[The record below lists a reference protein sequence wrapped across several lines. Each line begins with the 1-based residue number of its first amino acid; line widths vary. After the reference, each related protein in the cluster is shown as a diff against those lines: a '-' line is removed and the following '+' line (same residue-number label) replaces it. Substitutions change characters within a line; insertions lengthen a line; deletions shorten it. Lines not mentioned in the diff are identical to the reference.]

1 MITKENVFKF
11 IIITAIIPILGLAAS
26 CTVGD
31 DTPPNQ
37 ITDFRISANAKN
49 FEWTAPGDDGDEG
62 RATLYLLRFYTEQQV
77 ADILGVPNLDG
88 VPFAQIQTAVQDN
101 FSDATQ
107 VPQFLQPQDAGSS
120 EITSISRIDI
130 AGDVR
135 FFYSIIAN
143 DNVGNS
149 SPPSNV
155 IETSSVLSGALYE
168 SSNPANCPGVSA
180 AFGEFTGRDE
190 EDQDEIINDLII
202 GDPCAGRAYIFIG
215 GPNIT
220 RDMDN
225 IDVSEADI
233 TIIGDNIES
242 FGQVVSGIGSFTG
255 SSTFEEIV
263 IGAPDAMNGAGQVFI
278 IEGDDNLPS
287 VINFSNGDDEPNFTI
302 TGEAPGDNFG
312 FVIERRGSDDLFV
325 GAPGA
330 LNNTGKL
337 YRFDGGDFSE
347 NTDADDAS
355 DIITGEAP
363 GDQFG
368 FSVADGG
375 EINSR
380 SPDEFIVGAPGA
392 GKAYVVFQNITQ
404 DLSEDLDD
412 VLVITGSAEDRFGE
426 SVGGGYNIDGVIDTS
441 NDEDFEDENSIV
453 DLEEL
458 EENADVVVGAPGAL
472 NDTGSV
478 FLYSN
483 QDLLDAFDDGAPLT
497 FSLRIDGINEGDQLG
512 SSLIVIPDINPNT
525 QVESRDTANVI
536 NQIATNADIATGAPS
551 RGTGEVYIFF
561 GSVGISGNLT
571 AADADITILSTT
583 GVSSF
588 GSDLANLFDVNDDF
602 FFDIVINSDSAA
614 EVQY

>member
-1 MITKENVFKF
+1 MTNYKNRLKLLIIPAFF
-11 IIITAIIPILGLAAS
+11 AIIIFTVS

-31 DTPPNQ
+31 DTPPSQ
-37 ITDFRISANAKN
+37 IVDFRLSSNVKN
-49 FEWTAPGDDGDEG
+49 FEWTAPGDDGDSG

-77 ADILGVPNLDG
+77 ADLLGVPNLDG
-88 VPFAQIQTAVQDN
+88 VPFAQIQTTVQEN
-101 FSDATQ
+101 FNDATQ
-107 VPQFLQPQDAGSS
+107 VPQFLQPQDAGSP
-120 EITSISRIDI
+120 ELTSISRIDI
-130 AGDVR
+130 TGNVR

-155 IETSSVLSGALYE
+155 IETNSVLSGALYT
-168 SSNPANCPGVSA
+168 SSNPADCPGVSA
-180 AFGEFTGRDE
+180 GFGEFTGRDE
-190 EDQDEIINDLII
+190 DDQDEIINDLII

-215 GPNIT
+215 GPDIT
-220 RDMDN
+220 RDLDN
-225 IDVSEADI
+225 IDVSQADI
-233 TIIGDNIES
+233 TIIGDTIES
-242 FGQVVSGIGSFTG
+242 FGATVGGIGSFTG
-255 SSTFEEIV
+255 SSTFQEIV
-263 IGAPDAMNGAGQVFI
+263 IGAPEALNGTGQLFI

-287 VINFSNGDDEPNFTI
+287 VINFSGEDDPNFTV

-330 LNNTGKL
+330 LGNTGKL

-363 GDQFG
+363 GDMFG
-368 FSVADGG
+368 FSVSDGG

-380 SPDEFIVGAPGA
+380 SPDEYVVGAPGA

-404 DLSEDLDD
+404 TLSESLDD
-412 VLVITGSAEDRFGE
+412 VLVLVGSAEDRFGE
-426 SVGGGYNIDGVIDTS
+426 SVGGGYNIDGMVDTE

-458 EENADVVVGAPGAL
+458 EENADVVVGAPGAI

-483 QDLLDAFDDGAPLT
+483 QDLLDAFDDGVPIT
-497 FSLRIDGINEGDQLG
+497 FTLRIDGISEGDQLG
-512 SSLIVIPDINPNT
+512 SSLLVIPDINPNT
-525 QVESRDTANVI
+525 QIESRDTANVI

-571 AADADITILSTT
+571 ADDADITILSTE
-583 GVSSF
+583 GVTSF
-588 GSDLANLFDVNDDF
+588 GSDLENLFDVNDDF
-602 FFDIVINSDSAA
+602 FFDIAICSESAA
-614 EVQY
+614 ELQY